1 MSTTKNVEKKN
12 EKRMTQAT
20 VQNSCT
26 LPAQLKAMW
35 HDHEKELSTIDKD
48 GNVKNYHTSKM
59 AHVENMGMKP
69 HYVYGKD
76 GQVKACKGYTPAE
89 FNAGVADELLE
100 KNADGK
106 VLATYVYR
114 DRVVNTEIFEEG
126 EEGSKVYSL
135 FTEDE
140 AKKKAKG
147 ESGAKSIKVYR
158 KCLID
163 KFGWSPKLIMDVL
176 TQSRNIT
183 AETKRAEKSREE
195 WEAIEKVYIVKN
207 IDGTNHVIEV
217 EKPIL
222 DF

>member
-1 MSTTKNVEKKN
+1 M
-12 EKRMTQAT
+12 
-20 VQNSCT
+20 
-26 LPAQLKAMW
+26 
-35 HDHEKELSTIDKD
+35 
-48 GNVKNYHTSKM
+48 
-59 AHVENMGMKP
+59 
-69 HYVYGKD
+69 
-76 GQVKACKGYTPAE
+76 
-89 FNAGVADELLE
+89 
-100 KNADGK
+100 
-106 VLATYVYR
+106 ATYVYR

>member
-1 MSTTKNVEKKN
+1 MSTTKNAEKKN
-12 EKRMTQAT
+12 EKRMDQAT

-35 HDHEKELSTIDKD
+35 HDHQKGLTTIDKD
-48 GNVKNYHTSKM
+48 GNVKVYDKTKM
-59 AHVENMGMKP
+59 AHLESKGMKP
-69 HYVYGKD
+69 HYIYGKD
-76 GQVKACKGYTPAE
+76 GKVKSCTGYTPAE
-89 FNAGVADELLE
+89 FNAGVASELLVLGTD
-100 KNADGK
+100 KK
-106 VLATYVYR
+106 VKETYVYR

-183 AETKRAEKSREE
+183 AETKRAQKSRED